1 MRSLTSRCCER
12 SHFRLDLLYSAD
24 VHRIT
29 EVVPSVWSGA
39 CPFSRNPTS
48 CVVLRS
54 GYRSR
59 YTYGGARALTASR
72 PCHVLSF
79 KRLVITSPKAIAN
92 AGVLASRLARFFS
105 LLRSVLSGQRNNRHV
120 QMQNVNIFVVNS
132 ESLVRAGGLICLAG
146 AAGPLVVGWM
156 PTRFELNCVI

>member
-79 KRLVITSPKAIAN
+79 KRLVITCECWRARVTTGQIFFTPAIGPQWPAEQSPCPDAECQYIC
-92 AGVLASRLARFFS
+92 REFRIP
-105 LLRSVLSGQRNNRHV
+105 RP
-120 QMQNVNIFVVNS
+120 
-132 ESLVRAGGLICLAG
+132 GGRPNMPRRRG
-146 AAGPLVVGWM
+146 RTVGGW
-156 PTRFELNCVI
+156 LDADKV